1 MPVSVE
7 YSDGSETNYDN
18 GDKFQ
23 LDPQGNLS
31 IIKTTDAVEKI
42 IAIHS
47 TGSWSSAKLNKK
59 EDVQLKLEEAL
70 ELVSLVDNGSFSNQ
84 DDDWKERAQTL
95 LND

>member
-1 MPVSVE
+1 VPVSVE

-23 LDPQGNLS
+23 LDPGGYLS

-42 IAIHS
+42 VAIHS
-47 TGSWSSAKLNKK
+47 VGSWSSAKLNKK

-84 DDDWKERAQTL
+84 DDDWKERAQAL